1 MDVGI
6 AVGLGVGSDVG
17 GLKNGSSVPN
27 MRSFQTATIG
37 ASVGVSVG
45 YWTRNE

>member
-1 MDVGI
+1 MGVGG
-6 AVGLGVGSDVG
+6 AVGLGVGCDVG

-37 ASVGVSVG
+37 ASVGVRVG
-45 YWTRNE
+45 Y